1 MSQKKIRVLQ
11 INTDLKKGGVQAEIM
26 YPARILDPER
36 VHFDVILLSDTVGY
50 YEEEFSQYGN
60 IYRIPLSRR
69 KTRLGRVLSVF
80 LEYGIVKKELLKF
93 LRTHEPYDAVHCHIH
108 RYNAPC
114 IAAAYH
120 AKVPVRIAYCAVNK
134 PERKEFRDRLYFR
147 FYLKLCSLV
156 LNRCCTHKFGVTQ
169 NAADYVFGKGK
180 GVPIKNPT
188 VDFEKFDPSKYPD
201 ATDGN
206 IHLLMVGSYGARKNQ
221 KFAVDVLKEL
231 KKDHPGATLTYVGYP
246 RTPTDPYLP
255 ELKEKVNRL
264 QLDDSVSFLPQDAD
278 IPAVLAKST
287 FLLIPSLQE
296 GLPNVA
302 LEAQKMGVPCFLSTD
317 VSDDCDCGICTF
329 LPLDAGAKYW
339 AEAIS
344 AYADQ
349 NGTGKHYVDM
359 SDWDNRKICEEY
371 MDIWSGR
378 K

>member
-1 MSQKKIRVLQ
+1 MEKKQIRVLQ
-11 INTDLKKGGVQAEIM
+11 INTDMKKGGVQAEIM

-36 VHFDVILLSDTVGY
+36 VHFDVMLLSDTVGY

-60 IYRIPLSRR
+60 IFRIPLVRR

-80 LEYGIVKKELLKF
+80 LEYGIVKRQMVEF
-93 LRTHEPYDAVHCHIH
+93 FRTHAPYDAVHCHIH

-114 IAAAYH
+114 MAAAYQ

-134 PERKEFRDRLYFR
+134 PERKEFRDRLYFQ
-147 FYLKLCSLV
+147 FYLKLCSFV

-169 NAADYVFGKGK
+169 NAADYIFGKGK

-188 VDFEKFDPSKYPD
+188 VDFSKFDPEKYKEPED
-201 ATDGN
+201 DN
-206 IHLLMVGSYGARKNQ
+206 IHLLMVGSYGSRKNQ
-221 KFAVDVLKEL
+221 KFAADILHEL
-231 KKDHPGATLTYVGYP
+231 KKDHPDATLTYIGYP

-255 ELKEKVNRL
+255 ELKDKVCRL
-264 QLDDSVSFLPQDAD
+264 GLEESVEFLPQDAD
-278 IPAVLAKST
+278 IPAVMARSS

-302 LEAQKMGVPCFLSTD
+302 LEAQKMGLPCFLSTD
-317 VSDDCDCGICTF
+317 VSDDCDCGICSF

-339 AEAIS
+339 ADAIT
-344 AYADQ
+344 AYVNQ

-359 SDWDNRKICEEY
+359 SAWDNRQVCEDY
-371 MDIWSGR
+371 MAIWSGR